1 MGVRSAFLFVIVLL
15 IAALAA
21 LNWGA
26 LSTPSE
32 VWLGFMTVTAPL
44 GLIMLGLT
52 VVLAA
57 FFLVYVLYLHSSV
70 LMDTKRHTKEMQV
83 QRDLADKA
91 EASRFTELRN
101 FLEAQENKHM
111 AQNADRQ
118 AAVLARL
125 DQLET
130 AVRLRSDQTDN
141 TVAAHIGQLEDRIE
155 RVQHRALAG
164 ACPTR
169 AALRFRVEGELGLHA
184 ARVARRR
191 RLPADAALGDLGFGH
206 VQLQHQLVRVD
217 GDRVAFVDEGDG
229 AAGRRFGRHVADHHA
244 PGAAGEA
251 AVGDQAHAL
260 AQARAD
266 QRAGGRQHLGHAG
279 PPLGPR

>member
-1 MGVRSAFLFVIVLL
+1 MGVGSAFLFVIVLL

-21 LNWGA
+21 LNWGT
-26 LSTPSE
+26 LSAPTD
-32 VWLGFMTVTAPL
+32 VWLGFMTVSAPL

-70 LMDTKRHTKEMQV
+70 LIDTKRHTKEMQA

-118 AAVLARL
+118 SALLARL

-130 AVRLRSDQTDN
+130 SVRLRSDQTDN

-155 RVQHRALAG
+155 RRPLSPV
-164 ACPTR
+164 
-169 AALRFRVEGELGLHA
+169 VM
-184 ARVARRR
+184 
-191 RLPADAALGDLGFGH
+191 PADINPQG
-206 VQLQHQLVRVD
+206 
-217 GDRVAFVDEGDG
+217 
-229 AAGRRFGRHVADHHA
+229 
-244 PGAAGEA
+244 
-251 AVGDQAHAL
+251 
-260 AQARAD
+260 
-266 QRAGGRQHLGHAG
+266 
-279 PPLGPR
+279 

>member
-1 MGVRSAFLFVIVLL
+1 MCSIFPKEASMGVRSAFLFVIVLL

-26 LSTPSE
+26 LSAPSE

-91 EASRFTELRN
+91 EASRFK
-101 FLEAQENKHM
+101 NKHM
-111 AQNADRQ
+111 AQNADGQ
-118 AAVLARL
+118 AVLLARL

-155 RVQHRALAG
+155 RR
-164 ACPTR
+164 P
-169 AALRFRVEGELGLHA
+169 
-184 ARVARRR
+184 
-191 RLPADAALGDLGFGH
+191 LP
-206 VQLQHQLVRVD
+206 VD
-217 GDRVAFVDEGDG
+217 IN
-229 AAGRRFGRHVADHHA
+229 
-244 PGAAGEA
+244 P
-251 AVGDQAHAL
+251 QA
-260 AQARAD
+260 
-266 QRAGGRQHLGHAG
+266 
-279 PPLGPR
+279 

>member
-1 MGVRSAFLFVIVLL
+1 MGVRSAFLLVIVLF

-21 LNWGA
+21 LNWGT
-26 LSTPSE
+26 LSAPTN
-32 VWLGFMTVTAPL
+32 VWLGFMTVSAPL

-70 LMDTKRHTKEMQV
+70 LIETKRHTKEMQV

-118 AAVLARL
+118 AAMLARL
-125 DQLET
+125 EQLET
-130 AVRLRSDQTDN
+130 AIRLRSDQTDN

-155 RVQHRALAG
+155 RRPLSPV
-164 ACPTR
+164 
-169 AALRFRVEGELGLHA
+169 VM
-184 ARVARRR
+184 
-191 RLPADAALGDLGFGH
+191 PADINPQG
-206 VQLQHQLVRVD
+206 
-217 GDRVAFVDEGDG
+217 
-229 AAGRRFGRHVADHHA
+229 
-244 PGAAGEA
+244 
-251 AVGDQAHAL
+251 
-260 AQARAD
+260 
-266 QRAGGRQHLGHAG
+266 
-279 PPLGPR
+279 